1 METSP
6 LPHLVPGRACG
17 TCMMCCKVPA
27 IEEFAKPPGVWCRHA
42 VSGKGCAIY
51 ADRPGCCRAFYCS
64 WMQDASFGPEWKPEK
79 SKFVVYWQR
88 NGANLQ
94 IAVDP
99 SFPNAWTRAPY
110 HARIRGWVTERAERG
125 QFVFVRIGMR
135 MIALLPDRDVDLG
148 RVEGTDEIVVSRQ
161 PGPAG
166 LAYDVEVK
174 RAAATVGTAGTAGA
188 TAAGTA
194 NPAVDADPANAA
206 APPAVSPAS

>member
-1 METSP
+1 MDARMESSP
-6 LPHLVPGRACG
+6 SPRLVPGRACG

-27 IEEFAKPPGVWCRHA
+27 IEEFAKPPGVWCPHA

-64 WMQDASFGPEWKPEK
+64 WMQDASFGSEWKPDK
-79 SKFVVYWQR
+79 AKFVVYWQR

-99 SFPNAWTRAPY
+99 SFPNAWTRPPY
-110 HARIRGWVTERAERG
+110 LARIRGWVAERAELG
-125 QFVFVRIGMR
+125 QFVFVRVGMR

-148 RVEGTDEIVVSRQ
+148 RVEASDEIMVSRQ

-166 LAYDVEVK
+166 PAYAVQVQ
-174 RAAATVGTAGTAGA
+174 RGA
-188 TAAGTA
+188 VTAAMA
-194 NPAVDADPANAA
+194 AQSVDDADPAMGK
-206 APPAVSPAS
+206 APPVASL